1 MTSAFTPTYYDVLG
15 IPRTADQKAIRQAYL
30 RASLA
35 SHPDKNPGNEEESKA
50 KFIEVGEAY
59 NTLKDATSRAQYD
72 REIATGAY
80 RARRRQQ
87 RAHEGSTSKDCVQ
100 MNREFDNFM
109 DMFDSTMAG
118 MSEQELNIAMGAAAF
133 VGSVVGS
140 IIGSRAAKGNSFLS
154 PAACMVGSA
163 MASQAAS
170 TLVKSLHEDSTQR
183 VIEKD
188 ERDAAIARGESVPEH
203 TAGEG
208 KERILKDA
216 IGLFQKVAAAAC
228 SGVCSGN
235 GGSVN
240 IQFGRRGNANS
251 AESSTKTGG
260 GNDGST
266 RISWSQTAK
275 FATMAAGAAAEM
287 KRANAHQQQQQN
299 ARSR

>member
-15 IPRTADQKAIRQAYL
+15 IPRTAD
-30 RASLA
+30 
-35 SHPDKNPGNEEESKA
+35 HPDKNPGNEEESKA
-50 KFIEVGEAY
+50 KFIDVGEAY
-59 NTLKDATSRAQYD
+59 NTLKDATSRAKYD

-80 RARRRQQ
+80 RARR
-87 RAHEGSTSKDCVQ
+87 STSKDCVQ

-118 MSEQELNIAMGAAAF
+118 MSEQELNMAMGAAAF

-266 RISWSQTAK
+266 RMSWSQTAK

-287 KRANAHQQQQQN
+287 KSANAHQQQQQN